1 MIRSAASKALGLG
14 RATVA
19 PVVVAVMLVVVF
31 GAAPASAHG
40 GYKGLLHLGH
50 NNAIAKVTTLV
61 GKVATGEALVVK
73 NPSGGSALG
82 LQVNA
87 GQAPLTVNADAGKAT
102 NLSADK
108 LDGQDSTEFAAKAEA
123 PGFDAHTVT
132 TSTTLSTAPTDIA
145 TVAVT
150 APADGFVILTGNG
163 VFRASHT
170 NGQNTHLRAY
180 LGTAQT
186 FSINDLTLQT
196 VPASAPFGEYSV
208 PFSITRVFPVTAG
221 ENTFR
226 MAADSSSGTSST
238 GTIVRHNLTGV
249 FVKNQL

>member
-163 VFRASHT
+163 VFVAHHT
-170 NGQNTHLRAY
+170 NGMLTIPRAY
-180 LGTAQT
+180 LTRTSGNADLSNTTFHRIPEGAPNGTYA
-186 FSINDLTLQT
+186 
-196 VPASAPFGEYSV
+196 V

-221 ENTFR
+221 EHTFY
-226 MAADSSSGTSST
+226 MTADRYNG
-238 GTIVRHNLTGV
+238 GGGQIHRHNLTGV